1 MQNFSKQLPPL
12 EPLVAFE
19 AAARLGSFALAAT
32 ELNIT
37 PSAISQRIRVLEQ
50 RLNAQLFVR
59 GHRSVELTEKGR
71 HFQNSVAV
79 ALMHLTNA
87 AAEIRTDDSAEH
99 LEIATDTSISAMWLM
114 PRLERFEALFP
125 GVSLRL
131 TVTDVQSELL
141 GSRFQLALA
150 HGEGDWRGQVATKLF
165 DEEVFPVCS
174 PDYLRRLGGELS
186 AATLPEC
193 DLLDLEFEQWHW
205 MNWAIW
211 LTEMDLPLPT
221 SARRISC
228 NNYPLLIDA
237 ARRGA
242 GVGLGWR
249 CLVDEDLASGALV
262 APLDATVKTRFAY
275 YLLRPFNDAL
285 TPVAARFRDW
295 IMAECQ
301 SCPAEPSAGP
311 VGLSD
316 RS

>member
-12 EPLVAFE
+12 DPLVAFE
-19 AAARLGSFALAAT
+19 AAARHSSFALAAT

-37 PSAISQRIRVLEQ
+37 ASAVSQRIRVLEQ
-50 RLNAQLFVR
+50 RLNAQLFTR

-87 AAEIRTDDSAEH
+87 AAEIRTDDNAEH
-99 LEIATDTSISAMWLM
+99 LEIATDTSMGAMWLM
-114 PRLERFEALFP
+114 PRLAKFEAQFP

-131 TVTDVQSELL
+131 VATDVQSELL
-141 GSRFQLALA
+141 GSRFQIALA

-165 DEEVFPVCS
+165 GEEVFPVCAPS
-174 PDYLRRLGGELS
+174 YLQARDGVLIATDLPD
-186 AATLPEC
+186 C
-193 DLLDLEFEQWHW
+193 DLLDLEFEQWNW

-221 SARRISC
+221 TARRMSC

-242 GVGLGWR
+242 GVALGWR
-249 CLVDEDLASGALV
+249 SLVDEDLASGALV
-262 APLDATVKTRFAY
+262 APVDASVKTRFAY

-295 IMAECQ
+295 ILADCESQME
-301 SCPAEPSAGP
+301 
-311 VGLSD
+311 
-316 RS
+316 